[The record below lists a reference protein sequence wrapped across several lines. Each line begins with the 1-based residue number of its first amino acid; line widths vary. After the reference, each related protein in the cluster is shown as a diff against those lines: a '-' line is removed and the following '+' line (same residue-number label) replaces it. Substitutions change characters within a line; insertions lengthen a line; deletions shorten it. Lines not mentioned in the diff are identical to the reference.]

1 MSFELSAAWV
11 GGQFLVGDEGNEATL
26 GNLDGYA
33 LLDASVERS
42 FGTAVVYL
50 RVSNLLDA
58 DYQAFGILSQNLR
71 GPIEEVER
79 FLTPGYPRY
88 MTAGMRIRLQP

>member
-1 MSFELSAAWV
+1 MAASVGLQYDLSATMFELSAAWV

-42 FGTAVVYL
+42 LGTAVLYL

-58 DYQAFGILSQNLR
+58 DNPAVLLRSGDGYQILTKADL
-71 GPIEEVER
+71 
-79 FLTPGYPRY
+79 
-88 MTAGMRIRLQP
+88 IRAIAR